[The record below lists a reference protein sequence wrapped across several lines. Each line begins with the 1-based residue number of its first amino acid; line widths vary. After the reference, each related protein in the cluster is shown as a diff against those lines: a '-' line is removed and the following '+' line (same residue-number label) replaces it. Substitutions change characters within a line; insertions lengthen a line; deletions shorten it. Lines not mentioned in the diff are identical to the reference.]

1 MLRSVLFGVSFVL
14 LGSMAG
20 ISSSMALSALVE
32 PQSKSQLTLNSEQ
45 SRYFRAWMLRI
56 MQEQIR
62 QGPSPR
68 WTQHDCVSLVRYA
81 VAESLR
87 QHDTNWLK
95 ANGLSAQQLPEEL
108 HLDDSQKTLRN
119 AWRRTDGSSG
129 AYVSAIGMV
138 QANSRFISKDFN
150 LALPGDLLF
159 FDQGDEQHLMVWMDG
174 MVAYHTGTVTA
185 QDNGLRSVP
194 VSQLLR
200 WKDTRWRPTQDN
212 PNFIGIYRLAFLPR

>member
-1 MLRSVLFGVSFVL
+1 MLSIRKFAIACVMPAL
-14 LGSMAG
+14 LGGAVPAYALTAG
-20 ISSSMALSALVE
+20 VQQENISPLL
-32 PQSKSQLTLNSEQ
+32 LNTAQ
-45 SRYFRAWMLRI
+45 SRNFRAWMLRI

-68 WTQHDCVSLVRYA
+68 WVQHDCVSLVRYA

-87 QHDTNWLK
+87 PHDTRWLR

-108 HLDDSQKTLRN
+108 HLDAAQQALRHT
-119 AWRRTDGSSG
+119 WRRIDGSDG

-138 QANSRFISKDFN
+138 QENSRFITKDFN
-150 LALPGDLLF
+150 QAQSGDLLF

-174 MVAYHTGTVTA
+174 MVVYHTGTVTA
-185 QDNGLRSVP
+185 QDNGLRAIP

-200 WKDTRWRPTQDN
+200 WKDTRWRPIQNN
-212 PNFIGIYRLAFLPR
+212 PNFIGI

>member
-1 MLRSVLFGVSFVL
+1 MHRPALIAISCLL
-14 LGSMAG
+14 LGGMAG
-20 ISSSMALSALVE
+20 STPALALSAA
-32 PQSKSQLTLNSEQ
+32 TLPSGSAQVMLDAKQ
-45 SRYFRAWMLRI
+45 SRDFRAWMLRI

-68 WTQHDCVSLVRYA
+68 WVQRDCVSLVRYA

-87 QHDTNWLK
+87 PHDTKWLR
-95 ANGLSAQQLPEEL
+95 ANGLSAQQLPAEL
-108 HLDDSQKTLRN
+108 HLTEAQKTLRH
-119 AWRRTDGSSG
+119 AWRRADGSAG

-138 QANSRFISKDFN
+138 QENSRFVARDFN

-159 FDQGDEQHLMVWMDG
+159 FDQGDEQHLMVWMNG
-174 MVAYHTGTVTA
+174 MVIYHTGSVTA
-185 QDNGLRSVP
+185 QDNGLRAVP

-212 PNFIGIYRLAFLPR
+212 PNFVGIYRLAFLPR

>member
-1 MLRSVLFGVSFVL
+1 MHRPALIAISCLL
-14 LGSMAG
+14 LGGMAG
-20 ISSSMALSALVE
+20 STPALALSAA
-32 PQSKSQLTLNSEQ
+32 TLPSGSAQVMLDAKQ
-45 SRYFRAWMLRI
+45 SRDFRAWMLRI

-68 WTQHDCVSLVRYA
+68 WVQRDCVSLVRYA

-87 QHDTNWLK
+87 PHDTKWLR
-95 ANGLSAQQLPEEL
+95 ANGLSAQQLPAEL
-108 HLDDSQKTLRN
+108 HLTEAQKNLRH
-119 AWRRTDGSSG
+119 AWRRTDGSAG

-138 QANSRFISKDFN
+138 QENSRFVARDFN

-159 FDQGDEQHLMVWMDG
+159 FDQGDEQHLMVWMNG
-174 MVAYHTGTVTA
+174 MVIYHTGSVTA
-185 QDNGLRSVP
+185 QDNGLRAVP